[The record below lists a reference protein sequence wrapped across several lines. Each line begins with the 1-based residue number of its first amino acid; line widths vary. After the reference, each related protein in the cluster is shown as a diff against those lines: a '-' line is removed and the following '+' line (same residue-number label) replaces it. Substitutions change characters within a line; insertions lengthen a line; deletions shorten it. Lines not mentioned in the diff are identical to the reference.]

1 MRWTMTMTYSEE
13 MKHPTEIVIRY
24 TGNSAYA
31 KWHVLYGGVIQDTA
45 TTAERALEAAAR
57 FIIST
62 MTDDDESGEMRIR
75 WVDVPAGFTPPDAS
89 ALAPIIEDD
98 SEPIH

>member
-1 MRWTMTMTYSEE
+1 LKMRMIVIYSED

-24 TGNSAYA
+24 TGSSAHA

-45 TTAERALEAAAR
+45 TSPERALEAAAR

-62 MTDDDESGEMRIR
+62 MNDDDESGEMRIR

>member
-1 MRWTMTMTYSEE
+1 MTMTYSDE
-13 MKHPTEIVIRY
+13 MKYPTEIVIRY
-24 TGNSAYA
+24 TSGSTHA

-45 TTAERALEAAAR
+45 ATAERALEAAAR
-57 FIIST
+57 FIIRT
-62 MTDDDESGEMRIR
+62 MADDDESGEMRIR

>member
-1 MRWTMTMTYSEE
+1 LRWMATMIYSDD
-13 MKHPTEIVIRY
+13 MKQPTEIVIRY

-45 TTAERALEAAAR
+45 TSAERALEAAAR

-75 WVDVPAGFTPPDAS
+75 WVDVPAGFIPPNAS